1 MRHLLNSLFSLI
13 SIAAIVFLSTSCKQ
27 DIHKVSVNG
36 KFIKEVYQNTIIT
49 RDSQQLVLPEDS
61 IAKIYYLVRHAEK
74 DTSIKDEPPLTP
86 AGLERAA
93 RIADILKG
101 TRIDAIYSTMTMR
114 TMLTVDSLADI
125 KAMKILPYENK
136 GLKQLLDEIKNSS
149 ANNRIMIVGHSNTIP
164 SITNT
169 LAGRD
174 VFTNTFAENEYDNFI
189 IVVTSKSGKSEV
201 YTLKY

>member
-1 MRHLLNSLFSLI
+1 MRYRLISLFSFI
-13 SIAAIVFLSTSCKQ
+13 SIVFIVLLAISCRQ
-27 DIHKVSVNG
+27 DVKNVSVNG
-36 KFIKEVYQNTIIT
+36 KFIKEMYQNTIIT

-125 KAMKILPYENK
+125 KAMKILPYDNK
-136 GLKQLLDEIKNSS
+136 GLKQLLDDIKNSS
-149 ANNRIMIVGHSNTIP
+149 DNNRVMIVGHGNTIP

-174 VFTNTFAENEYDNFI
+174 VFTNTFEENEYDNFV
-189 IVVTSKSGKSEV
+189 IVVTSKSGKNEV

>member
-1 MRHLLNSLFSLI
+1 MRYRLISLFGFI
-13 SIAAIVFLSTSCKQ
+13 SIALIILLAISCRQEVKN
-27 DIHKVSVNG
+27 VSVNG
-36 KFIKEVYQNTIIT
+36 KFIKEMYQNTIIT

-125 KAMKILPYENK
+125 KAMKILPYDNK
-136 GLKQLLDEIKNSS
+136 GLKQLLDDIKNSTD
-149 ANNRIMIVGHSNTIP
+149 NNRIMIVGHSNTIP

-189 IVVTSKSGKSEV
+189 IIVTSKSGKV
-201 YTLKY
+201 RYIP

>member
-1 MRHLLNSLFSLI
+1 MRYRLI
-13 SIAAIVFLSTSCKQ
+13 SLSSFASIAVIILLATSCRQ
-27 DIHKVSVNG
+27 DINKVSVNG

-61 IAKIYYLVRHAEK
+61 IAKVYYLVRHAEK
-74 DTSIKDEPPLTP
+74 DTSIKDEPPLTT

-125 KAMKILPYENK
+125 KAMKILPYDNK
-136 GLKQLLDEIKNSS
+136 GLKQLLEEIKNSTT
-149 ANNRIMIVGHSNTIP
+149 NNRVFIVGHSNTIP
-164 SITNT
+164 SIANT
-169 LAGRD
+169 LAGED
-174 VFTNTFAENEYDNFI
+174 IFKNTFAEDEYDNFI
-189 IVVTSKSGKSEV
+189 MVVAKKSGQSDV
-201 YTLKY
+201 YKLKY

>member
-1 MRHLLNSLFSLI
+1 MSHHPKSLYLFI
-13 SIAAIVFLSTSCKQ
+13 SIAFTAVLAISCRQEAKQ
-27 DIHKVSVNG
+27 VSVNG
-36 KFIKEVYQNTIIT
+36 KFIREVLQNTIIT

-74 DTSIKDEPPLTP
+74 DTSIKDEPPLTQE
-86 AGLERAA
+86 GLERAA

-101 TRIDAIYSTMTMR
+101 TRIDAIYSTITMR

-125 KAMKILPYENK
+125 KAMKILPYDNK
-136 GLKQLLDEIKNSS
+136 GLKPLLDDIKNSTE
-149 ANNRIMIVGHSNTIP
+149 NNRVMIVGHGNTIP

-174 VFTNTFAENEYDNFI
+174 VFKNTFAENEYDNFI
-189 IVVTSKSGKSEV
+189 IVVTRKSGQSDV

>member
-1 MRHLLNSLFSLI
+1 MTHRNQLLYILTTI
-13 SIAAIVFLSTSCKQ
+13 IIAILLAYSCKQ
-27 DIHKVSVNG
+27 DPKVESING
-36 KFIKEVYQNTIIT
+36 KFIKEVLQNTIIT

-61 IAKIYYLVRHAEK
+61 IAKMYYLVRHAEK
-74 DTSIKDEPPLTP
+74 DTSVKDEPPLTE

-125 KAMKILPYENK
+125 KAMKIKPYDNK
-136 GLKQLLDEIKNSS
+136 GLKQLLEDFKNSKED
-149 ANNRIMIVGHSNTIP
+149 NRIMIVGHSNTIP
-164 SITNT
+164 SIANT
-169 LAGRD
+169 LAGSD
-174 VFTNTFAENEYDNFI
+174 VFKNTFAENEYDNFV
-189 IVVTSKSGKSEV
+189 IVMTTKSGRSEV

>member
-1 MRHLLNSLFSLI
+1 MASQNRTYSVI
-13 SIAAIVFLSTSCKQ
+13 SAIIITTLVAISCKPEM
-27 DIHKVSVNG
+27 KEVSVNG
-36 KFIKEVYQNTIIT
+36 KFIKEVLQNTIIT

-61 IAKIYYLVRHAEK
+61 IAKMYYLVRHAEK
-74 DTSIKDEPPLTP
+74 DTSVKDEPPLTE

-125 KAMKILPYENK
+125 KAMKIKPYDNK
-136 GLKQLLDEIKNSS
+136 GLKQLLEDIKNSKED
-149 ANNRIMIVGHSNTIP
+149 NRIMIVGHSNTIP
-164 SITNT
+164 SIANT
-169 LAGRD
+169 LAGSD
-174 VFTNTFAENEYDNFI
+174 VFKNTFAENEYDNFV
-189 IVVTSKSGKSEV
+189 IVMTTKSGRSEV

>member
-1 MRHLLNSLFSLI
+1 MRYRLISLFGFI
-13 SIAAIVFLSTSCKQ
+13 SIALIVLLAISCNQ
-27 DIHKVSVNG
+27 DVKNVSVNG
-36 KFIKEVYQNTIIT
+36 KFIKEMYQNTIIT

-125 KAMKILPYENK
+125 KAMKILPYDNK
-136 GLKQLLDEIKNSS
+136 GLKQLLDDIKNSTD
-149 ANNRIMIVGHSNTIP
+149 NNRIMIVGHSNTIP

-189 IVVTSKSGKSEV
+189 IIVTSKSGKSEV